1 MELLLLKIVA
11 FLRPIL
17 LIEVG
22 TENFFD
28 IAAMLTFGLLAFT
41 FFTKAAA
48 QRSLDLNLMD
58 VLVAAFAFWSV
69 CVYFVYF
76 EISSARSLAK
86 LIIPFFTY
94 TVARNVLRGNDDYA
108 KVLLLMIIGYL
119 PPVLLSAGLIATGHG
134 MEAYGK
140 NYWTGIQRWAGAF
153 SGSHDLGHNM
163 TFVLMAMV
171 VFWVAWREQ
180 PGKGPLPPLLRAIF
194 VILGAAA
201 LYCLW
206 MSQVRTAL
214 FGLVLFSA
222 TFLYFT
228 NRKLLLVSTIAGG
241 VTVTALMPLLYPYL
255 FPDLVMIDKG
265 AADESYIASGRP
277 VLWENNWQ
285 RFLQLPLDRQLGGI
299 GIGNKAGEEIYT
311 GEGFTDSHNDFLE
324 VLLHT
329 GVVGFVL
336 FVALQF
342 VFLKNILRLQG
353 RSKYVFIALFVA
365 VTAMNFAS
373 NSYVSRFGLAQMYYI
388 LLAYVGLRVSAV
400 GREAQRLTEVP
411 VGTRTAAGPA
421 RSAGQ
426 NLWHLPT
433 TKY

>member
-1 MELLLLKIVA
+1 MELLLLKVVA

-22 TENFFD
+22 AANFFD
-28 IAAMLTFGLLAFT
+28 IAAMLIFGLLVFT

-48 QRSLDLNLMD
+48 QKSLDLNLMD
-58 VLVAAFAFWSV
+58 VLVAGFALWSV
-69 CVYFVYF
+69 CVYLVYF
-76 EISSARSLAK
+76 EIASARNLAK
-86 LIIPFFTY
+86 LVIPFFTY
-94 TVARNVLRGNDDYA
+94 TVARNVLRGDDDYL

-119 PPVLLSAGLIATGHG
+119 PPVLLSAGLIATGNG
-134 MEAYGK
+134 MEEYGK

-153 SGSHDLGHNM
+153 AGSHDMGHNM
-163 TFVLMAMV
+163 TFVLMAMLIYWAV
-171 VFWVAWREQ
+171 WREQ
-180 PGKGPLPPLLRAIF
+180 PGKESLPPWLRVLF
-194 VILGAAA
+194 VVLAAAA

-214 FGLVLFSA
+214 FGLLVFSA
-222 TFLYFT
+222 IFLYFT
-228 NRKLLLVSTIAGG
+228 NRKLLVVSAVAGG
-241 VTVTALMPLLYPYL
+241 VTVAALMPLLFPYL
-255 FPDLVMIDKG
+255 FPDLVMIEKG

-285 RFLQLPLDRQLGGI
+285 RFMQLPLDRQLGGI
-299 GIGNKAGEEIYT
+299 GIGNKAGETIYT

-336 FVALQF
+336 FLALQF
-342 VFLKNILRLQG
+342 VFLKNILRLHG
-353 RSKYVFIALFVA
+353 RPKYAFIALFIA

-388 LLAYVGLRVSAV
+388 LLAYVGLRISAV
-400 GREAQRLTEVP
+400 GREAQRLTEP
-411 VGTRTAAGPA
+411 IGTRTTVAPA

-426 NLWHLPT
+426 NLWHSPT